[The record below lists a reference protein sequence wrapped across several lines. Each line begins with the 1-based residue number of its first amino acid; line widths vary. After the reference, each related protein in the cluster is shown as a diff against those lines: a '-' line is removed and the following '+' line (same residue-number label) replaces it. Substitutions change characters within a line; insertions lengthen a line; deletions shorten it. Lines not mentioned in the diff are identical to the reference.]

1 MAVKIRMSR
10 TGANNDISFRVV
22 AADSRS
28 PRDGNILEK
37 LGWYDPKVE
46 GLNFRLKLDRVDFW
60 VSQGAEVSDAVAVLV
75 RKARRA
81 AKQAA
86 AEAPAAEA
94 PAAEAPVAEAP
105 VAP

>member
-10 TGANNDISFRVV
+10 TGANNDISFRIV

-37 LGWYDPKVE
+37 LGWYDPKLAGV
-46 GLNFRLKLDRVDFW
+46 NFSMKLDRVDFW
-60 VSQGAEVSDAVAVLV
+60 VSKGAEITDAVAVLI

-81 AKQAA
+81 AQRAA
-86 AEAPAAEA
+86 V
-94 PAAEAPVAEAP
+94 EAPVVEAP